1 MTICR
6 YEERWNTV
14 QYWWNLIDLLGNVG
28 TCWEMLGNSKLH
40 SQHLKM
46 LLFDANS
53 MFYPVGWVAATMAFC
68 RPRTPAPQKSR
79 SPKRSESALPV
90 ITYHITG
97 WQSPCLGLTYRRINN
112 KSWRRKTMKDLW
124 ILWKSESLDI
134 PAGLLDDS
142 SRHSEH
148 PRFCTHTV
156 LRWTKSALIHTA
168 TCHNLSQLV
177 YILASLGRSLQFL
190 VKCRLQRSGQY
201 IPSLGHRSTTW
212 NSRATQTEHGAVHS
226 WHLRPRQ
233 LVDLAEKQQTTGK
246 RSVKVSLPFL
256 QMTKLPSWPVAL
268 SKCPHVSV
276 SLNHSRLQ
284 LCFNV
289 LLMSTQSTQSTV

>member
-53 MFYPVGWVAATMAFC
+53 IFYPVGWVAATMAFC

-168 TCHNLSQLV
+168 TCHNLST
-177 YILASLGRSLQFL
+177 FW
-190 VKCRLQRSGQY
+190 
-201 IPSLGHRSTTW
+201 HR
-212 NSRATQTEHGAVHS
+212 
-226 WHLRPRQ
+226 
-233 LVDLAEKQQTTGK
+233 LVDLFNFLSSVDCKDQVSTFQAWVIDLQLETAERRKQSMVLCIAGILDQGSSWIWP
-246 RSVKVSLPFL
+246 RSNKQPEREAWKSVCRSSKWPSSPPDPWHWASVHMCPFL
-256 QMTKLPSWPVAL
+256 
-268 SKCPHVSV
+268 
-276 SLNHSRLQ
+276 
-284 LCFNV
+284 
-289 LLMSTQSTQSTV
+289 